1 MHDDR
6 YRSGTE
12 SKLNNAKVIIKSD
25 VKQHIMTMDGGNR
38 RGVDMEQTV
47 NDLVQESKL
56 LEAYYNDVIAKES
69 VLHRLYE
76 ESHNSFEALRSL
88 SSESETI
95 SLVPL
100 GIGVYVKSLIHPI
113 EKVLVNIG
121 AGVVVEKRKD
131 DAVNFIEQRIKEFE
145 LATKQLST
153 QKQQISQRMME
164 IQNTVNSYVGQ
175 MRNQDEATHSHSHSH

>member
-1 MHDDR
+1 M
-6 YRSGTE
+6 
-12 SKLNNAKVIIKSD
+12 NNAKVIIKSD
-25 VKQHIMTMDGGNR
+25 ANQLIMTMDGGNR
-38 RGVDMEQTV
+38 RGIDMEQTV

-56 LEAYYNDVIAKES
+56 LEAYYNDVVAKES

-88 SSESETI
+88 SPESETI

-100 GIGVYVKSLIHPI
+100 GIGVYVKSLIYPL

-145 LATKQLST
+145 LATKQLAT
-153 QKQQISQRMME
+153 QKQQISHRMME

-175 MRNQDEATHSHSHSH
+175 MRNHDETAHSHSPSHSHSH

>member
-1 MHDDR
+1 MQN
-6 YRSGTE
+6 S
-12 SKLNNAKVIIKSD
+12 N
-25 VKQHIMTMDGGNR
+25 IMTMDGGNR

-153 QKQQISQRMME
+153 QKQQISHRMME

-175 MRNQDEATHSHSHSH
+175 MRNHDETAHSHSPSHSHSHSH